1 MKEESTFEPWHALD
15 AKAVFERL
23 DSGDNGLDEAQAKQR
38 LEKAGPNSLE
48 AEVGVSP
55 LRMLA
60 RQVNNPL
67 IYLLIGAAVLSFVIG
82 HRVDAGVIVGVVI
95 LNTLLG
101 FFQEWRAEG
110 ALKALSE
117 MSAHHTRVLR
127 NGKPLEIAASQVVPG
142 DVLALETGDRV
153 AADARILSSDNL
165 HVDESALTGESQ
177 AVAKQPENAAEDA
190 PLADRRNMVWM
201 STNITGGRG
210 RAVVVETGMRTAMG
224 KIAGDVRATVREST
238 PLQKRMHKLGLILG
252 AGGIVL
258 AVVVF
263 GLGLLRGHEWMGMLM
278 YSVAVAVSAIPEGLP
293 AVISVTLALGVRR
306 MARRNAII
314 RRMSAVETLGSTTVI
329 CSDKT
334 GTITENQM
342 TARKLWAG
350 GRAFEVSGDGYQT
363 EGELRHEGGEAVGEH
378 PPALERLLRIG
389 VLSNNAELKEEDG
402 QWSVEGNPSEGAL
415 LAVAIKA
422 GMDIE
427 ALRNENQR
435 FAEIPFSSDAKYN
448 ATLHP
453 DPNGDGRVA
462 CVKGAP
468 ERILEFC
475 SHVMK
480 DGKPEKFD
488 DGLRREIIK
497 ISEHY
502 ASQAL
507 RVMAGAY
514 REMPRGHDRLKK
526 TDVESG
532 LTLAGL
538 WGMLDPPRK
547 ESAQAVSDA
556 RSAGIYPVMITG
568 DHAITALAIARQVGI
583 TKDGPALTG
592 ADIEKMEKPELT
604 KAALAGGVFARVSP
618 AHKLKLMEALKEQ
631 GHIVAMTG
639 DGVNDAPALKGA
651 DIGIAM
657 GRAGTEVAKEAADMV
672 LTDDNFATI
681 VHAVEEGRVIYSNL
695 RRVVYFLLTT
705 NLGEILTLVGAL
717 AVGMDLPLT
726 AVMVLWINLVTDGA
740 CTVPLGVEPRHS
752 DVLKHPPRDPKAFIV
767 DRKAAL
773 RMALLMPLMAIGT
786 LGLFWYARQQGELN
800 YARTVAFTAM
810 AAFQWF
816 QAFNARSTY
825 QSVFSIGVFSNR
837 PLLLGVG
844 VSILLQLGV
853 IYTPVG
859 QKLFGTTGLSV
870 MDWLLIVAVSSS
882 IWVADEILKRLGVY
896 GKTTEEP
903 VNPPYPKET
912 QTGTGG
918 AAENI
923 A

>member
-1 MKEESTFEPWHALD
+1 MKEQSITAQWHALE

-23 DSGDNGLDEAQAKQR
+23 DSGENGLEEAQAKQR
-38 LEKAGPNSLE
+38 LEKAGPNSLDIE
-48 AEVGVSP
+48 AGISP
-55 LRMLA
+55 LRLLA

-67 IYLLIGAAVLSFVIG
+67 IYLLLGAAVLSFVIG
-82 HRVDAGVIVGVVI
+82 HRVDAGVIVGVVV

-110 ALKALSE
+110 ALNALRE
-117 MSAHHTRVLR
+117 MSAHHARVLR
-127 NGKPLEIAASQVVPG
+127 SGKPLKIDASQVVPG

-153 AADARILSSDNL
+153 AADARILSGDNL

-177 AVAKQPENAAEDA
+177 AVVKQPENMAEEA
-190 PLADRRNMVWM
+190 PLADRHNMVWM

-224 KIAGDVRATVREST
+224 RIAGEVRATVRENT
-238 PLQKRMHKLGLILG
+238 PLQKRMQKLGLILG
-252 AGGIVL
+252 VAGIVL
-258 AVVVF
+258 AAVVF
-263 GLGLLRGHEWMGMLM
+263 GLGLLRGHEWQGMLM

-306 MARRNAII
+306 MALRNAIV

-329 CSDKT
+329 CTDKT

-350 GRAFEVSGDGYQT
+350 GLAFEVSGDGYQPD
-363 EGELRHEGGEAVGEH
+363 GDVRQEGGEAVGER
-378 PPALERLLRIG
+378 PPALEWLLRIG
-389 VLSNNAELKEEDG
+389 VLSNNAELKQEKG
-402 QWSVEGNPSEGAL
+402 QWRVEGNPSEGAL
-415 LAVAIKA
+415 LAVAVKA
-422 GMDIE
+422 GMDIG
-427 ALRNENQR
+427 ALRNENGR
-435 FAEIPFSSDAKYN
+435 LAEIPFSSDTKYN
-448 ATLHP
+448 ATLHT
-453 DPNGDGRVA
+453 DPSGDKRIA

-475 SHVMK
+475 SHVLK
-480 DGKPEKFD
+480 DGKSEEMND
-488 DGLRREIIK
+488 ELRRELVGL
-497 ISEHY
+497 SDHY

-514 REMPRGHDRLKK
+514 RDMPQGQDRLEKS
-526 TDVESG
+526 DVEKG

-538 WGMLDPPRK
+538 WAMLDPPRK

-556 RSAGIYPVMITG
+556 KGAGIHLVMITG

-583 TKDGPALTG
+583 TQDGPALTG
-592 ADIEKMEKPELT
+592 ADIEKMEKPELAQ
-604 KAALAGGVFARVSP
+604 AALSGGVFARVSP
-618 AHKLKLMEALKEQ
+618 SHKLKLMEALKEQ

-657 GRAGTEVAKEAADMV
+657 GGAGTEVAKEAADMV

-695 RRVVYFLLTT
+695 RRVVYFLVTT

-717 AVGMDLPLT
+717 IIGMDLPLT

-752 DVLKHPPRDPKAFIV
+752 DVLKHPPRNPNAFII
-767 DRKAAL
+767 DRQAVL
-773 RMALLMPLMAIGT
+773 RMALLMPLMAAGT
-786 LGLFWYARQQGELN
+786 LGLFWYARQQGDLK

-816 QAFNARSTY
+816 QAFNARSTS

-844 VSILLQLGV
+844 AAIILQLGAV
-853 IYTPVG
+853 HTWIG
-859 QKLFGTTGLSV
+859 QRLFGTIGLSIT
-870 MDWLLIVAVSSS
+870 DWLLIVGVSSS
-882 IWVADEILKRLGVY
+882 IWVADEILKRLGMY
-896 GKTTEEP
+896 GK
-903 VNPPYPKET
+903 PPR
-912 QTGTGG
+912 
-918 AAENI
+918 
-923 A
+923 

>member
-1 MKEESTFEPWHALD
+1 MTNHPKTEVKEQTEVVLWHALD

-23 DSGDNGLDEAQAKQR
+23 DSGEDGLDDAQAKLR
-38 LEKAGPNSLE
+38 MEKTGPNSLDVE
-48 AEVGVSP
+48 AGVSP
-55 LRMLA
+55 LHLLA

-82 HRVDAGVIVGVVI
+82 HRVDAGVIVGVVV

-110 ALKALSE
+110 ALNALRK
-117 MSAHHTRVLR
+117 MSAQHARVLR
-127 NGKPLEIAASQVVPG
+127 NGQPQEIDAAQVVPG

-153 AADARILSSDNL
+153 AADARILSGDNL
-165 HVDESALTGESQ
+165 HVDEAALTGESQ
-177 AVAKQPENAAEDA
+177 AVAKQPENTAEDA
-190 PLADRRNMVWM
+190 PLADRHNMVWM
-201 STNITGGRG
+201 STSITGGRG

-224 KIAGDVRATVREST
+224 RIAGEVRATVRENT
-238 PLQKRMHKLGLILG
+238 PLQKRMQKLGLILG
-252 AGGIVL
+252 VGGIAL
-258 AVVVF
+258 AAVVF
-263 GLGLLRGHEWMGMLM
+263 GLGLLRGYEWKGMLM

-306 MARRNAII
+306 MAQRNAIV

-329 CSDKT
+329 CTDKT

-350 GRAFEVSGDGYQT
+350 GRAFEVSGDGYQP
-363 EGELRHEGGEAVGEH
+363 EGDVRQEGGEAVGER

-389 VLSNNAELKEEDG
+389 VLSNNAGLKEEDG
-402 QWSVEGNPSEGAL
+402 QWRVEGNPSEGAL
-415 LAVAIKA
+415 LTVAVKA
-422 GMDIE
+422 GMDIG
-427 ALRNENQR
+427 ALRNDNR
-435 FAEIPFSSDAKYN
+435 RLAEIPFSSDAKYN
-448 ATLHP
+448 ATLHA
-453 DPNGDGRVA
+453 DTNGEGRIA

-475 SHVMK
+475 THVLK
-480 DGKPEKFD
+480 AGKPVELTD
-488 DGLRREIIK
+488 ELRRELAGINDR
-497 ISEHY
+497 Y
-502 ASQAL
+502 ASEAL

-514 REMPRGHDRLKK
+514 RDMPQGQERLEK
-526 TDVESG
+526 TDVENG

-556 RSAGIYPVMITG
+556 KGAGIHPVMITG

-592 ADIEKMEKPELT
+592 ADIEKMEKPELAQ
-604 KAALAGGVFARVSP
+604 AALAGGVFARVSP
-618 AHKLKLMEALKEQ
+618 SHKLKLMEALKEQ

-657 GRAGTEVAKEAADMV
+657 GRSGTEVAKEAADMV

-717 AVGMDLPLT
+717 VIGMDLPLT
-726 AVMVLWINLVTDGA
+726 AVMVLWVNLVTDGA

-752 DVLKHPPRDPKAFIV
+752 DVLKHPPQDPKAFIV
-767 DRKAAL
+767 DRHAAL
-773 RMALLMPLMAIGT
+773 RMALLMPLMAAGT

-800 YARTVAFTAM
+800 HARTVAFTAM

-816 QAFNARSTY
+816 QAFNARSTS

-844 VSILLQLGV
+844 AAILLQLGAV
-853 IYTPVG
+853 HTWIG
-859 QKLFGTTGLSV
+859 QRLFGTTGLSLT
-870 MDWLLIVAVSSS
+870 DWLLIVAVSSS
-882 IWVADEILKRLGVY
+882 IWIADEVFKRLGVY
-896 GKTTEEP
+896 GKLR
-903 VNPPYPKET
+903 
-912 QTGTGG
+912 
-918 AAENI
+918 
-923 A
+923 